1 MERPRLSNPRT
12 GWMRKGQPITIII
25 PCILLYGCLKAGP
38 ELRETATV
46 TQTHFVAPQTSIML
60 VLDDKGSVSMHSVTT
75 SPEYWVAFR
84 CQHGQFAV
92 SDHRTWEAVH
102 PGETWT
108 IVYRE
113 LSDKHG
119 TVVKFKFVRVEPI
132 GVER

>member
-1 MERPRLSNPRT
+1 LF
-12 GWMRKGQPITIII
+12 
-25 PCILLYGCLKAGP
+25 PCILLLACLKAGP
-38 ELRETATV
+38 ELREVATV

-60 VLDDKGSVSMHSVTT
+60 VPDDKGGVSMHPVTT

-92 SDHRTWEAVH
+92 SDQRTWEAVH

-108 IVYRE
+108 VVYRE

-119 TVVKFKFVRVEPI
+119 TVVQFKFIRVEPRSA
-132 GVER
+132 ER